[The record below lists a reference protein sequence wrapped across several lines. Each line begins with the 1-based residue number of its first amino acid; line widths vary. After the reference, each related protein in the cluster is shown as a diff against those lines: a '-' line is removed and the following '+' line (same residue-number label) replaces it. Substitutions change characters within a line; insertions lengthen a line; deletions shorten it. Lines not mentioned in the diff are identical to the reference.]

1 MLQVWCLLAVLLA
14 CSASELPPYDL
25 PVLPASL
32 PEVSGPNSTYNK
44 HIPRKIW
51 MAVKDINDELPGH
64 IKAFLERNAQWDA
77 TICDN
82 DCKDRFL
89 NTTFAGK

>member
-1 MLQVWCLLAVLLA
+1 
-14 CSASELPPYDL
+14 
-25 PVLPASL
+25 
-32 PEVSGPNSTYNK
+32 
-44 HIPRKIW
+44 